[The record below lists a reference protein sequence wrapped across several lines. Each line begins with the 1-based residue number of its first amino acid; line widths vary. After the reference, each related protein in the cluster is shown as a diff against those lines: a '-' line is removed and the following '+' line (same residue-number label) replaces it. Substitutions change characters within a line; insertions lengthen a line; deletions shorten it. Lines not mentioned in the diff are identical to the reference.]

1 MLNSRDIL
9 NAFVSENVVEGKK
22 LINEALFARLGNA
35 LEQKLV
41 DYAPTVFNEAYRL
54 QGANNKRPTD
64 KKGSIPT
71 TDKEKSLAA
80 ETSPKD
86 RITQGDV
93 IARRKKGD
101 KKHQVEE
108 NYDSSDTDE
117 MIIEQ
122 FQNEIFQIVQEIQ
135 EETGEE
141 MTAEDIQE
149 IAEEYLQILESTE
162 E

>member
-1 MLNSRDIL
+1 
-9 NAFVSENVVEGKK
+9 
-22 LINEALFARLGNA
+22 
-35 LEQKLV
+35 
-41 DYAPTVFNEAYRL
+41 
-54 QGANNKRPTD
+54 
-64 KKGSIPT
+64 
-71 TDKEKSLAA
+71 
-80 ETSPKD
+80 
-86 RITQGDV
+86 
-93 IARRKKGD
+93 
-101 KKHQVEE
+101 
-108 NYDSSDTDE
+108 